1 MTVREL
7 LNNGIISLDSELYI
21 EVEEEIDGH
30 DYIQH
35 FPIMNIVKTDDE
47 KIVGLTSYFLND
59 YISEFIMWE
68 AVI

>member
-30 DYIQH
+30 DYVQH
-35 FPIMNIVKTDDE
+35 FPIMDIVKTDDE
-47 KIVGLTSYFLND
+47 KIVGLKSRFLDKYIND
-59 YISEFIMWE
+59 FIM
-68 AVI
+68 

>member
-21 EVEEEIDGH
+21 EIEEEVDGH

-35 FPIMNIVKTDDE
+35 FPIVEIVKTDDK
-47 KIVGLTSYFLND
+47 KIVGLKSRLLD
-59 YISEFIMWE
+59 KYIGEFIM
-68 AVI
+68 

>member
-21 EVEEEIDGH
+21 EIEEEVDGH

-35 FPIMNIVKTDDE
+35 FPIMEVVKTDDE
-47 KIVGLTSYFLND
+47 KIVGLKSRLLD
-59 YISEFIMWE
+59 KYIGEFIM
-68 AVI
+68 